1 MKVLMVCLGNICR
14 SPIAEGVLRKKAI
27 DAGLNWEIDSAG
39 TNGFH
44 NGERPHMLSQKV
56 SVSNGVDISNQ
67 ISRQLKIG
75 DFEYFDKI
83 YAMADDVIRDM
94 KSIAGASFDNNKVS
108 LLLNESHPGTN
119 NNVPDPWYGA
129 EDGYIEVYNM
139 IDEACAAIVSKH
151 SNKNK

>member
-27 DAGLNWEIDSAG
+27 DAGLDWEIDSAG

-44 NGERPHMLSQKV
+44 NGERPHLLSQKV
-56 SVSNGVDISNQ
+56 SMSNGVDISNQ
-67 ISRQLKIG
+67 ISRQLKIA

-83 YAMADDVIRDM
+83 YAMADDVIKDM

-119 NNVPDPWYGA
+119 KNVPDPWYGA
-129 EDGYIEVYNM
+129 EDGYVEVYNM
-139 IDEACAAIVSKH
+139 IDDACAAIVSKH
-151 SNKNK
+151 SNKK